1 MKSIARFLL
10 FLLFVLVVFSGF
22 LFTVNN
28 TVEIPL
34 WFGATLPPKPLGLWV
49 LFAFAAGALL
59 GLLLGFGL
67 WRRVQLKLQV
77 RQLRNQLDL
86 AERQLSAHT
95 QHSRTSASKGPE

>member
-34 WFGATLPPKPLGLWV
+34 WLGTSLPPKPLGLWV
-49 LFAFAAGALL
+49 LLAFAVGALL

-77 RQLRNQLDL
+77 RQLKHRLDL
-86 AERQLSAHT
+86 AERQLSTHR
-95 QHSRTSASKGPE
+95 QHSGTSAGKGTE